1 MENKIHF
8 QTAGS
13 VLGRTRLQFTEE
25 PFMLGSIGTFR
36 CPTLGCSRICF
47 YHLVII
53 GWLLHYPQPLPCL
66 HHPPK
71 PSLAHT
77 IIFFTFPLIP
87 RPQLL
92 DWWLSAWEPLPLK
105 KWTKSS
111 TNTSWLERARQAR
124 QCTLRRAS
132 FLMGETIALHKS
144 PSKFHLTISTG
155 PVLLYFYS
163 IFAF

>member
-1 MENKIHF
+1 M
-8 QTAGS
+8 
-13 VLGRTRLQFTEE
+13 GRTRLQFTEE
-25 PFMLGSIGTFR
+25 PFMLGSTGTFR
-36 CPTLGCSRICF
+36 CPTPGCSRICF

-66 HHPPK
+66 RYPPK

-77 IIFFTFPLIP
+77 IIFVY
-87 RPQLL
+87 
-92 DWWLSAWEPLPLK
+92 LSAHTKAAIVGLVALCMGAPPPPK
-105 KWTKSS
+105 KMWTKSS

-163 IFAF
+163 SCAF